1 MVILE
6 EFCSQVSS
14 KLTTSYKAVFR

>member
-1 MVILE
+1 MLILE